1 VTEAASFLGVPWVLT
16 GGVDVAGW
24 ESMPP
29 SATFADGRVAGTTGC
44 NRFTP
49 EYALDGEALQ
59 IGPIASTKMACIP
72 PADEVERAYL
82 DALGRVAGW
91 RTDDSDLVLV
101 DGDYT
106 ELLRYRAAALRDRVA
121 G

>member
-1 VTEAASFLGVPWVLT
+1 
-16 GGVDVAGW
+16 
-24 ESMPP
+24 
-29 SATFADGRVAGTTGC
+29 
-44 NRFTP
+44 
-49 EYALDGEALQ
+49 
-59 IGPIASTKMACIP
+59 MACIP

-82 DALGRVAGW
+82 DSLGRVAGW

-106 ELLRYRAAALRDRVA
+106 ELLRYRAAALRGRVS